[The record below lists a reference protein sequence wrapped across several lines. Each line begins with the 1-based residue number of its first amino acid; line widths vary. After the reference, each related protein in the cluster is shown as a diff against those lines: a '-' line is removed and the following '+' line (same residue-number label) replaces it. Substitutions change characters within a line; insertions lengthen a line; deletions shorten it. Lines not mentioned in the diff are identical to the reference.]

1 MLDIVELLD
10 KILNSEKLFL
20 NFKNTFDFLEDSRE
34 QNLNDLLDK
43 ILADNE
49 GIFAGLLKGF
59 DNVAGNNLNFVQK
72 NVAYDKNDFFN
83 KTISNS
89 NVFKNIA
96 RLQKDGDIKN
106 INKISNIDNSSSIF
120 NFLKNEGGVK
130 NESFTTESLK
140 FDDSE
145 KLNSGLL
152 ANKGENNLQINNTNS
167 FNVNFGQIGENSESL
182 IDLLGSRFSKLFV
195 EAVKN
200 RAFDSGY

>member
-43 ILADNE
+43 VLADNE

-59 DNVAGNNLNFVQK
+59 NNVAGNNLNFVQK

-145 KLNSGLL
+145 QLNGGLL
-152 ANKGENNLQINNTNS
+152 TNRGENNLQINNTNS

-182 IDLLGSRFSKLFV
+182 IDSLGSRFSKLFV